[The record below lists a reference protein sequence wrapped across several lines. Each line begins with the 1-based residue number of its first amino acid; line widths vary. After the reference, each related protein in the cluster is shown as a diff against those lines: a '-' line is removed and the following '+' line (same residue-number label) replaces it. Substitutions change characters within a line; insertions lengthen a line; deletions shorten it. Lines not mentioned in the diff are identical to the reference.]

1 MAAHFTVRAE
11 PSRDLVRITLSGFF
25 TRLEFDA
32 FNEARAAEHA
42 RLTCGRNQHVTLGD
56 LSGIKVQS
64 QDMVSAFQSLL
75 ADPAFRSRKLAFVVH
90 RSLARGQLMRA
101 LNGRSAKCFDNR
113 IAAESWLFAND
124 SEAAAA

>member
-11 PSRDLVRITLSGFF
+11 PSRDLIRITLSGFF

-32 FNEARAAEHA
+32 FDQARATEHA

-64 QDMVSAFQSLL
+64 QDMVGAFQTLL
-75 ADPAFRSRKLAFVVH
+75 ADPTFRSRKLAFVVD
-90 RSLARGQLMRA
+90 RSLARSQLMRA
-101 LNGRSAKCFDNR
+101 LNGRSARCFDNR
-113 IAAESWLFAND
+113 IAAERWLFAHD
-124 SEAAAA
+124 TEVAAA